1 MATDVALTLTA
12 QPTATP
18 TPTPTPDAAAT
29 ATARAHELATA
40 VALALASQPTETP
53 TPTATPDAT
62 ATAPALDAQVA
73 QSVSATLTAEAL
85 SRPTDTPQPPP
96 TSTPPPVPP
105 TPTPGPVPCAIAVD
119 PELAGLY
126 HRATLGCAV
135 NEARV
140 VWASWTPFERG
151 HLIWRRDTNHV
162 YGFFDSGWW
171 VESFDQWDQ
180 VTAAP
185 SRGAP
190 PPGLLAPERGAAWIW
205 GTDDRFFNELGWAR
219 DKQKGFCA
227 LVQDFEGGDGFL
239 LRASMQEFCHEER
252 LYSHAR
258 EGDFGLQA
266 LAATSAGWSAS
277 LR

>member
-1 MATDVALTLTA
+1 VAATLTAQPTATPTPDAAATAAAQANEMATAVALTLTA

-18 TPTPTPDAAAT
+18 NAT
-29 ATARAHELATA
+29 ATAA
-40 VALALASQPTETP
+40 ALAAEVAQ
-53 TPTATPDAT
+53 
-62 ATAPALDAQVA
+62 QVA
-73 QSVSATLTAEAL
+73 AALTAEAR
-85 SRPTDTPQPPP
+85 SRPTDTPTATPRPP
-96 TSTPPPVPP
+96 TDTPPLAPP
-105 TPTPGPVPCAIAVD
+105 TPTPGPAPCAIAPA
-119 PELAGLY
+119 PELAHTY
-126 HRATLGCAV
+126 DRATLGCAV
-135 NEARV
+135 NGARV
-140 VWASWTPFERG
+140 IWASWTPFERG

-180 VTAAP
+180 VSAAP
-185 SRGAP
+185 SRGSP

-258 EGDFGLQA
+258 EGDFGLQS
-266 LAATSAGWSAS
+266 LAATAAGWSAAT
-277 LR
+277 R